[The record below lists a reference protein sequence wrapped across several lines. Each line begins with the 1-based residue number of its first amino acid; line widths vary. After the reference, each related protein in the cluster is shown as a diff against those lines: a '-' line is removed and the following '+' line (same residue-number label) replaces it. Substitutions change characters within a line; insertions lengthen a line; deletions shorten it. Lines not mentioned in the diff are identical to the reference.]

1 VEKTKPY
8 IIEVLQVPLDPSS
21 DPEACGILVRHAWG
35 EDLVLSTPSV
45 NGRAV
50 SLDGRFTLEGQF
62 GAASW
67 RNGKPASLTL
77 SGGTAFTADGETI
90 KLDAPEAK
98 AAIRQVY
105 DDKLVLD
112 TALPASATGQI
123 LLAERKPV
131 QSAYHVMSVDG
142 TTVNIAPGT
151 WIGRGR
157 ADRWDEGTGTIFDSR
172 DIFPLGEKR
181 NRLADITGMKYPEG
195 NRNYY
200 SGAWLVSENGKA
212 RYRLKSGGFPGF
224 VLDPSQDLSRA
235 AADFPKG
242 KTFLLYDLGPG
253 DMVRVLNWKQEKR

>member
-8 IIEVLQVPLDPSS
+8 ILEVLRVPLDPSS
-21 DPEACGILVRHAWG
+21 DPEACGVLVRHAWG

-77 SGGTAFTADGETI
+77 AGGTAFTADGETI

-112 TALPASATGQI
+112 TALPASAAGQI

-157 ADRWDEGTGTIFDSR
+157 ADSWDEGTGTIFDSR

-212 RYRLKSGGFPGF
+212 LYRLKSGGFPGF

-253 DMVRVLNWKQEKR
+253 DIVRALNWKQEKR